1 MRPLEEAQQHDEEL
15 EEFGTR
21 PLQHSGCKS
30 LHKMAKSKSRQ
41 SLKSRTRQVSEPNI
55 LPVNRFQEHWRSVT
69 VTYVKEGLVSR
80 YEQKCKKSRDNILK
94 FSLSIQVDCTRSQKQ
109 IWNLDI
115 IDSGSS
121 DSGGTET
128 AAGPYGVN
136 PA

>member
-1 MRPLEEAQQHDEEL
+1 M
-15 EEFGTR
+15 
-21 PLQHSGCKS
+21 
-30 LHKMAKSKSRQ
+30 
-41 SLKSRTRQVSEPNI
+41 
-55 LPVNRFQEHWRSVT
+55 
-69 VTYVKEGLVSR
+69 KECLVSR
-80 YEQKCKKSRDNILK
+80 YEQKSKKSRDNILK

-136 PA
+136 PRESPRSTTRTEPEQIAMQCATKQSDASHTTTTLSAFGITNVSGLHEYTKLVTEFFCVFFFLRNFDGLF